1 MLIADDVKLIIKEID
16 GEAEKNRRALA
27 KKRHDIY
34 RDGGKAFLVEQIERE
49 FSREALKE
57 MRLAPVNILKKIINK
72 RAQVYKKSPTRSA
85 ESQTDQALIDY
96 YTDELGLNTLM
107 QKANRAYCLQAN
119 SVIYTRPVFEP
130 KEGYYCIK
138 SDVVQP
144 YLYSVVSDE
153 LNKSDIKAFVFNAF
167 VEEGRVTPQQDVPSA
182 TGVQSYS
189 KERGYKS
196 GKDLVQSNEIDT
208 EEKRQFIFWSN
219 EQHFT
224 TDDNGNLV
232 LIEGVDP
239 AEQVVNPIGMMPV
252 VNITKDRDNEP
263 WAIQGDDMV
272 DLTIAIQLGW
282 SDLLTIAKHQGFSL
296 LTISSE
302 EEPKKLTM
310 GINKAIWLRT
320 SPDGNA
326 ASMQYVQAQ
335 SPLDQYKTLL
345 MELLGLLLTTN
356 DMDPGS
362 IGGANSQRSFTSGFH
377 QLIAMSDNIEA
388 VEADKPVFLEAEK
401 EHWEIIKAWHN
412 ALYDANA
419 LEPEAKALGRFSEDF
434 EVQVSF
440 ADVKPLSS
448 EDEVITRIEKLM
460 AQGLITRFD
469 AMKKLWPDLKDEQV
483 LQKIK
488 EIDQERMVKASAV
501 IKEIAPDQ
509 PTEGSDFVVE
519 DKPTEDKEMQ

>member
-1 MLIADDVKLIIKEID
+1 MLISQDVKQIIQEID
-16 GEAEKNRRALA
+16 GPEEKDRRALA

-34 RDGGKAFLVEQIERE
+34 RDGGKAFLVEQIQRE

-72 RAQVYKKSPTRSA
+72 RAQIYKKKPVRSA
-85 ESQTDQALIDY
+85 ELESDKNLIDY
-96 YTDELGLNTLM
+96 YSEALGIDVLM

-119 SVIYTRPVFEP
+119 TVLYPRPVFEP
-130 KEGYYCIK
+130 KKGYYCIK
-138 SDVVQP
+138 SDVIQP
-144 YLYSVVSDE
+144 YLYSVVPDSLD
-153 LNKSDIKAFVFNAF
+153 KSKINAFVFNAF
-167 VEEGRVTPQQDVPSA
+167 VEEGRVTPQADVPSA

-196 GKDLVQSNEIDT
+196 EGDKVASNEINTD
-208 EEKRQFIFWSN
+208 ERRQFIFWSD

-224 TDDNGNLV
+224 TDNEGNVILSPD
-232 LIEGVDP
+232 LDP
-239 AEQVVNPIGMMPV
+239 QEQVVNPIGEMSV

-263 WAIQGDDMV
+263 WAIQGEDMI
-272 DLTIAIQLGW
+272 DITIAIQLGW

-335 SPLDQYKTLL
+335 SPLDQYKNLL

-362 IGGANSQRSFTSGFH
+362 IGGKDAQRSFTSGFH
-377 QLIAMSDNIEA
+377 QLIAMSDNIDA
-388 VEADKPVFLEAEK
+388 VEADKPVFMKAELH
-401 EHWEIIKAWHN
+401 HWDLIAKWHN

-419 LEPEAKALGRFSEDF
+419 LSDEARALGKFSEDF
-434 EVQVSF
+434 KVMITFS
-440 ADVKPLSS
+440 DVKPLSS
-448 EDEVITRIEKLM
+448 EDEILTRIEKEMSL
-460 AQGLITRFD
+460 GLITRFD
-469 AMKKLWPDLKDEQV
+469 AMKRRWPDLTDDQIKA
-483 LQKIK
+483 KIE
-488 EIDQERMVKASAV
+488 EIESEKMESFVKAKEN
-501 IKEIAPDQ
+501 IKPDEN
-509 PTEGSDFVVE
+509 TEEPKKE
-519 DKPTEDKEMQ
+519 DMIES